1 MEDFINELLEAFTL
15 PNIETDSCENMLD
28 CTEIN
33 EDLQFFAELGLTEE
47 IC

>member
-1 MEDFINELLEAFTL
+1 MEEFIDELLDSFTL
-15 PNIETDSCENMLD
+15 PDVEAGSCENMLD

-33 EDLQFFAELGLTEE
+33 EDLQFFAELALTDE